1 MFSTSKRAVLF
12 TALMALI
19 GTNLVPAALATK
31 GESKVDPKKKDESVS
46 VKKDDAAVNA
56 GANSSQTAD
65 KTDTVRFAS
74 MPASSAEI
82 VVVSENARVSVKRMA
97 GISEILL
104 FSNCPRDWSIQGSA
118 VRQAGFSQPH
128 KGTGLMS
135 DALGSRAIVQGK
147 IYLLPQ
153 QIKGGIK
160 MNQEGV
166 FINGEKIEPLKGSDV
181 PCNCT
186 GEDYLEVRV
195 PESFS
200 GDLKIGSAGKSNI
213 ELSNWKNGTFICSL
227 SGNGSIS
234 STGRLESLEKAVI
247 DNRGRGTA
255 EFTEIVAKAVVANV
269 NGDGSVLIK
278 KGSAEMSNA
287 TVQGNGKI
295 SLPAKYK
302 NLKQSVTSGTGTIE
316 VLP

>member
-12 TALMALI
+12 TALLALI
-19 GTNLVPAALATK
+19 GTNLVPDALATK
-31 GESKVDPKKKDESVS
+31 GEGKVDPN
-46 VKKDDAAVNA
+46 KKDDITIKKGDDAINS
-56 GANSSQTAD
+56 GANTAQSSD
-65 KTDTVRFAS
+65 KVETVRFAS
-74 MPASSAEI
+74 MPLNSPEI
-82 VVVSENARVSVKRMA
+82 VVVSENARVSVKRMP
-97 GISEILL
+97 GLNEVLL

-118 VRQAGFSQPH
+118 VRQAGFSTPH

-135 DALGSRAIVQGK
+135 DALGSRAIVQGR

-166 FINGEKIEPLKGSDV
+166 FINGQKIEPLKGSDI

-186 GEDYLEVRV
+186 GDDYLEVRV
-195 PESFS
+195 PESFT

-213 ELSNWKNGTFICSL
+213 ELSNWKNGSFICSL
-227 SGNGSIS
+227 SGSGSIS
-234 STGRLESLEKAVI
+234 SAGKLEALEKAVI
-247 DNRGRGTA
+247 DNRGRGNA